1 MLPPSPQYNARPPM
15 SQVPPPPPPFAGRR
29 ELPAPSSSTRPG
41 SSMSILSMLDSGP
54 PPRTSREPTTSTPL
68 NGTSPPSSYSMTQPL
83 PASSPTKS
91 AQGNG
96 FLHRSSPDKFRTSQ
110 APTNRP
116 FRAYSGGASQRS
128 YSSIKAGS
136 PDNSRYGSVAAT
148 SLSQYSPHSESS
160 AQQEIRQQQDRRSSV
175 SGLMDRP
182 TSQPNGYGESPSERK
197 NRTEIDALRGDI
209 ARREL
214 NPPQH
219 RVTSFEFLSRD
230 AQLERQARLEQQAQ
244 AERQAEIERQQ
255 RLEQDKQSAANDSPR
270 DDRLR
275 SMDYPFLT
283 HTSVFSEP
291 PSSGLRPERESPSS
305 QALNRSIQSQS
316 QPQYSPTKGPL
327 SEESLRRLREE
338 RQKSTQQT
346 TGYSPSISRNRFFDN
361 GTERQPPLNHNAG
374 SREGNGSING
384 GFQPNRTSDDGSQTH
399 RNMLATM
406 FDTNKRGRISPLPQ
420 AVQGA
425 QGQTRGPSTDPNI
438 KNEFSRLFPGIGSG
452 VGSTGISSGAS
463 TPFPPPS
470 PKPNHESENRA
481 PFGSRR
487 EIADLGRSSRD
498 ASRVG
503 KRSRRVKDDDELEI
517 LDSRPTNV
525 PTSTRGVRKSRHGHH
540 HHRYVCSNQ
549 Y

>member
-1 MLPPSPQYNARPPM
+1 
-15 SQVPPPPPPFAGRR
+15 
-29 ELPAPSSSTRPG
+29 
-41 SSMSILSMLDSGP
+41 MLDSGP
-54 PPRTSREPTTSTPL
+54 PPRTSREPITATPL
-68 NGTSPPSSYSMTQPL
+68 NGTSPTSSYSSTQPL
-83 PASSPTKS
+83 LVSSPTKS
-91 AQGNG
+91 SQGNG

-128 YSSIKAGS
+128 YTSMKAGS
-136 PDNSRYGSVAAT
+136 PDSSRNGPGSAT

-160 AQQEIRQQQDRRSSV
+160 AQQELRQQQDRRSSL
-175 SGLMDRP
+175 SGLVDRP
-182 TSQPNGYGESPSERK
+182 NSQPSGYRESPSERK
-197 NRTEIDALRGDI
+197 SRTEMEALQADI

-244 AERQAEIERQQ
+244 LERQAEMERQQ

-275 SMDYPFLT
+275 STDYPFLT
-283 HTSVFSEP
+283 HASVFSEP
-291 PSSGLRPERESPSS
+291 PSSGLRPERGSLAGH
-305 QALNRSIQSQS
+305 ALNRSMQSES
-316 QPQYSPTKGPL
+316 QTPYSPTKGPL

-338 RQKSTQQT
+338 RQKSTQQA
-346 TGYSPSISRNRFFDN
+346 TGYSPSASRNRFFDN
-361 GTERQPPLNHNAG
+361 GTERQPPLNHNAIG
-374 SREGNGSING
+374 REGNGNVNG
-384 GFQPNRTSDDGSQTH
+384 GFQPSRASDDGSQSH
-399 RNMLATM
+399 RNSLATV

-425 QGQTRGPSTDPNI
+425 QGQIRGPSTDPNI

-470 PKPNHESENRA
+470 PKPNHESENRT

-487 EIADLGRSSRD
+487 EMVDLGRSSRD

-517 LDSRPTNV
+517 LDSRPTNA
-525 PTSTRGVRKSRHGHH
+525 PTTTRGVRKSRHGHH
-540 HHRYVCSNQ
+540 HHRYVYFNRSQ
-549 Y
+549 GI

>member
-1 MLPPSPQYNARPPM
+1 M
-15 SQVPPPPPPFAGRR
+15 
-29 ELPAPSSSTRPG
+29 E
-41 SSMSILSMLDSGP
+41 
-54 PPRTSREPTTSTPL
+54 
-68 NGTSPPSSYSMTQPL
+68 
-83 PASSPTKS
+83 
-91 AQGNG
+91 
-96 FLHRSSPDKFRTSQ
+96 
-110 APTNRP
+110 
-116 FRAYSGGASQRS
+116 
-128 YSSIKAGS
+128 
-136 PDNSRYGSVAAT
+136 
-148 SLSQYSPHSESS
+148 
-160 AQQEIRQQQDRRSSV
+160 
-175 SGLMDRP
+175 
-182 TSQPNGYGESPSERK
+182 
-197 NRTEIDALRGDI
+197 ALREDI

-244 AERQAEIERQQ
+244 LERQAEMERQQ
-255 RLEQDKQSAANDSPR
+255 RLEQDKHSAANHSPR

-291 PSSGLRPERESPSS
+291 PSSVLRPERGSLAS
-305 QALNRSIQSQS
+305 QALNRSMQSQS
-316 QPQYSPTKGPL
+316 EPQYSPTKGPL
-327 SEESLRRLREE
+327 SEESLRQLREE
-338 RQKSTQQT
+338 RQKSTQQS
-346 TGYSPSISRNRFFDN
+346 TGYSPSASRNRFFDN
-361 GTERQPPLNHNAG
+361 GTERQPQLNSHNAG

-384 GFQPNRTSDDGSQTH
+384 GFQPHRTSDDGSQSH

-425 QGQTRGPSTDPNI
+425 QGQIRGPSTDPSI

-452 VGSTGISSGAS
+452 VGSAGMNSGAS

-470 PKPNHESENRA
+470 PKPNHESENRIA
-481 PFGSRR
+481 FGSRR
-487 EIADLGRSSRD
+487 EMADFGRSSRD

-517 LDSRPTNV
+517 LDSRPTNA

-540 HHRYVCSNQ
+540 HHRYVYANQ
-549 Y
+549 CQSI